1 MRLSR
6 KFLGDAF
13 TVVVLFLATT
23 AFQTLI
29 IDVSTPQAVAQG
41 NPLMQSLWIAI
52 YVVAAMRAL
61 QHRRL
66 ILQILR
72 ANMPLVLLV
81 LLALFSVFW
90 SGDPAVTLRRGVAVL
105 ATTVLGVDLAV
116 RYSVREQLRLAGIT
130 LLLAVTL
137 SILADTLF
145 HGLVPTV
152 DTAYSSAWNGIFAQK
167 NDFARIVVL
176 AAIVILT
183 KTRRVPWNVITAVAT
198 LTIAYALIAASRSV
212 TALVVLTSMWVLML
226 GFQVCRRRWRA
237 LIPIGVICALII
249 SCLAPLLSHQNTL
262 FGWLDRDSTLTG
274 RTIIWAESLT
284 SIAKQPILGYGYSA
298 FWDASPEAMRIDK
311 VVKWQ
316 VPHAHNAYIDLT
328 LQLGLTGLVLFLV
341 VYCVA
346 VRRAAVYMSTEHG
359 WEAMWPLF
367 YLTFV
372 LLYQITESSIFAD
385 NSIFWILYVSTICSV
400 TELTSSDPGFSRV
413 VHNSEIAPGSPFA
426 IDQEC
431 A

>member
-116 RYSVREQLRLAGIT
+116 RYSVREQLRLVGIT
-130 LLLAVTL
+130 LLWAVTL

-152 DTAYSSAWNGIFAQK
+152 DAAYSSAWNGIFAQK
-167 NDFARIVVL
+167 NAFARIVVL

-212 TALVVLTSMWVLML
+212 TALVVLTAMWVLML

-237 LIPIGVICALII
+237 LIPIGFICALII
-249 SCLAPLLSHQNTL
+249 SCLAPLLSHQYTL

-311 VVKWQ
+311 VVRFQ

-400 TELTSSDPGFSRV
+400 TELTSSDPGLSRV
-413 VHNSEIAPGSPFA
+413 EHNSEIAPGSRFA